1 MSFWYFLFSDFFFP
15 FSSIL
20 LTCRLLFFALLMLSL
35 EQPLHPYLLLSLEKQ
50 GFPGDAVCVCVC
62 VCVSRLNCQCSRWKR
77 CGFDP
82 WVGKIPWRRA
92 WQPIPVFFPGESHGQ
107 RSLVGYTVHE
117 VAKSQIWLSEL
128 SIIYPGQV
136 RTTKVCHCFRPAF
149 IRAFPP
155 LKISVW
161 LKRTWELTR
170 KKTEVREHIK

>member
-20 LTCRLLFFALLMLSL
+20 LTCRLLFSALLMLSL

-50 GFPGDAVCVCVC
+50 GFPGDVVRVC
-62 VCVSRLNCQCSRWKR
+62 VCVSHLNCQCSRWKR

-107 RSLVGYTVHE
+107 RSLVGYTVHR
-117 VAKSQIWLSEL
+117 VPKSQ
-128 SIIYPGQV
+128 
-136 RTTKVCHCFRPAF
+136 T
-149 IRAFPP
+149 
-155 LKISVW
+155 W
-161 LKRTWELTR
+161 LKQLSTPWKIRLAHLLELFR
-170 KKTEVREHIK
+170 LCQNILWMMASHLSD